1 MDLNKLSSEA
11 HGMAVE
17 HGFWEDEHSNEHCLC
32 LVISEIA
39 EAVEAD
45 RKNKHSDVSNYESVM
60 KPVTSVS
67 LDWFGNKHE
76 RTFQWDQAT
85 AFQSYMK
92 DTVEDE
98 MADVVIRL
106 ADMAGDQMVDF
117 DKLAPSNYYRAFG
130 RWSFT
135 ENAFALMKGLSRENT
150 NINRRIQFGI
160 KYMFDWAES
169 LGFDLEYSII
179 EKMKFNATRGVRHGK
194 AY

>member
-45 RKNKHSDVSNYESVM
+45 RKNRHQDVDAYESAIASAEYV
-60 KPVTSVS
+60 VHD
-67 LDWFGNKHE
+67 LAGNVLKKGQ
-76 RTFQWDQAT
+76 TDQVV
-85 AFQSYMK
+85 AFKCYMK

-117 DKLAPSNYYRAFG
+117 DKLAASNYYRAFG

-169 LGFDLEYSII
+169 LGFDLEYSIR
-179 EKMKFNATRGVRHGK
+179 EKMKFNATRSVRHGK

>member
-45 RKNKHSDVSNYESVM
+45 RKNRHFDVSGYELAMEPLERIDRDWMGRKM
-60 KPVTSVS
+60 KKMVQTDHV
-67 LDWFGNKHE
+67 
-76 RTFQWDQAT
+76 T
-85 AFQSYMK
+85 AFKAYMK

-169 LGFDLEYSII
+169 LGFDLEYSIR